1 MVTYANNINAGTAK
15 VTITATASSASY
27 TGSIVKTFTI
37 NKASKQIKVKKTSI
51 AKTYGNSAFS
61 LGASV
66 TGKEKLTYSLSN
78 KTVIKI
84 VSGKA
89 KIVGCGKVTVTVKSA
104 ASANYKA
111 AANKKITIAVKPK
124 KATLSSAK
132 SKKAGQI
139 TLKWKKDSKATG
151 YVISYS
157 TSKSFK
163 KAKTVTIK
171 KNKTTSTTIKKLKKG
186 KTYYVRICSYKTVGK
201 KKVCGAYS
209 KAKRVTV
216 KKS

>member
-1 MVTYANNINAGTAK
+1 MPLLRWDIPAVPIRAQPNKPQVTVTLGKKTVPASEYVVTYANNINAGTAK

-89 KIVGCGKVTVTVKSA
+89 KDCRLRQGNSNSEIRCIGK
-104 ASANYKA
+104 
-111 AANKKITIAVKPK
+111 
-124 KATLSSAK
+124 LQGG
-132 SKKAGQI
+132 SK
-139 TLKWKKDSKATG
+139 
-151 YVISYS
+151 
-157 TSKSFK
+157 
-163 KAKTVTIK
+163 
-171 KNKTTSTTIKKLKKG
+171 
-186 KTYYVRICSYKTVGK
+186 
-201 KKVCGAYS
+201 
-209 KAKRVTV
+209 
-216 KKS
+216 